1 MPGWSRS
8 RCPPTPAPP
17 PNPPAGTMARITSG
31 LCALSDL
38 LLCALPSALCAL
50 PSAAGLTSAV
60 RRRCQTRTQLVVL
73 SSEPGDNLENTSY
86 NGLPFDVGAK
96 WLVAVP
102 ELGIFCAKFVT
113 PPGCASLTLRLGLA
127 RRTLMPGHGRWKAI
141 PKQYRDPDEDPYE
154 CEASLGMECMMI
166 GADGGLVEDYRR
178 QADRPSAVALM
189 GAMRVKFKLKSLIE
203 RRRALGTVK
212 VAAARQVN
220 HITAAPLGDIV
231 ALTLRA
237 ARSKKEQDAQAMK
250 EKEQGKEGG
259 AEGPLQKD
267 TALLEIVTGMVEGE
281 GVPVDEQAAPSSR
294 GRGLAGEA
302 CATR

>member
-166 GADGGLVEDYRR
+166 GADGGLVEDHRR
-178 QADRPSAVALM
+178 EADRPSAVALM
-189 GAMRVKFKLKSLIE
+189 GAMRVKFKLKSL
-203 RRRALGTVK
+203 VS
-212 VAAARQVN
+212 
-220 HITAAPLGDIV
+220 PLGRVVPLRSV
-231 ALTLRA
+231 AI
-237 ARSKKEQDAQAMK
+237 
-250 EKEQGKEGG
+250 
-259 AEGPLQKD
+259 P
-267 TALLEIVTGMVEGE
+267 I
-281 GVPVDEQAAPSSR
+281 APR
-294 GRGLAGEA
+294 
-302 CATR
+302 